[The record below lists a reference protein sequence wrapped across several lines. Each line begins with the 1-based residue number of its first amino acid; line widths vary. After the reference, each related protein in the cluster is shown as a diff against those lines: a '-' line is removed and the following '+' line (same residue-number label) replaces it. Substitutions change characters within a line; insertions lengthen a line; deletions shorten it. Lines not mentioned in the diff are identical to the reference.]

1 MQGGRRLPRT
11 GRRCTD
17 RIGGSLW
24 RAWVQDGGCSHAGLS
39 RTGRATSSRWPLFV
53 MSCDSHAWRRP
64 GRDITSLLVR
74 MRTTPHNNRLTR
86 VGGDDT
92 LPLTLDVHTG
102 LFDDDLDAVAER
114 LDAAHVTPMCPEATV
129 TDLDKRRTS
138 S

>member
-1 MQGGRRLPRT
+1 MPGGRPGATLRV
-11 GRRCTD
+11 C
-17 RIGGSLW
+17 SC
-24 RAWVQDGGCSHAGLS
+24 GCE
-39 RTGRATSSRWPLFV
+39 P
-53 MSCDSHAWRRP
+53 P
-64 GRDITSLLVR
+64 
-74 MRTTPHNNRLTR
+74 PHNIGLTR